1 MKNTKHGNMPLGY
14 EVNISAMAVS
24 ILFDGLVLD
33 DFFGI
38 PILGHTR
45 MCLVSKVGAI
55 VKSWTVDCIYILGDG
70 HPLHFHISVDICIY
84 IGWYMYIHNIYIY
97 IHIFSIYIYIYTHN
111 IYIYTYT
118 QEWISGSN
126 SCWWDDQGPP
136 DFLFFVAPWHD
147 PGDG

>member
-55 VKSWTVDCIYILGDG
+55 VKSWTVDCIYIINL
-70 HPLHFHISVDICIY
+70 INCVSVY
-84 IGWYMYIHNIYIY
+84 I
-97 IHIFSIYIYIYTHN
+97 
-111 IYIYTYT
+111 TYT
-118 QEWISGSN
+118 PFKTWIKIEIVSQCHPGTKHLSMHCKCACMRQSGSAV
-126 SCWWDDQGPP
+126 PR
-136 DFLFFVAPWHD
+136 
-147 PGDG
+147 

>member
-24 ILFDGLVLD
+24 ILFDGLVSD

-84 IGWYMYIHNIYIY
+84 IG
-97 IHIFSIYIYIYTHN
+97 
-111 IYIYTYT
+111 
-118 QEWISGSN
+118 
-126 SCWWDDQGPP
+126 
-136 DFLFFVAPWHD
+136 
-147 PGDG
+147 